1 MNVRT
6 GFFALVVIVLGAIGY
21 LIVEPFLQFVLGAA
35 LLAFVLYPLQ
45 RRLEPRIGT
54 RPSAIVLTAFAFVV
68 AIVPIIL
75 FSVVILSTALEYV
88 ERIGDGDVELAL
100 DTFRTY
106 LADDL
111 GLPSDW
117 IDEVESTVV
126 SGMENIGYS
135 ASEVVLSEMVS
146 VINATI
152 HTSFGLMV
160 LAFLLYYFLADG
172 DEFVGWVRHVAP
184 LESDVAN
191 ELEEE
196 ISTVSWAVIY
206 SHLLVA
212 IVEGIL
218 GGIGLY
224 IVGVPNVAF
233 WTVVMIVVSIL
244 PVIGV
249 WLVWFPAV
257 LYLFVTGDVIG
268 GIFLL
273 AYGIAVLSVV
283 DNYLRAI
290 FVDRGSGL
298 HPATVLVGVL
308 GGIYLLGVLGL
319 FLGPVLLAV
328 FKASLTVFAR
338 NWNDVG
344 DRPPPSS
351 ESQDVG

>member
-21 LIVEPFLQFVLGAA
+21 LIVEPFLQYILGAA

-45 RRLEPRIGT
+45 RRLEPKIGT
-54 RPSAIVLTAFAFVV
+54 RPAAIVLTAIAFVV
-68 AIVPIIL
+68 AIVPIII

-88 ERIGDGDVELAL
+88 ERIGDGDVESTIADIRTVLAEE
-100 DTFRTY
+100 
-106 LADDL
+106 L
-111 GLPSDW
+111 GLPDDW
-117 IDEVESTVV
+117 IDEIEDTLV
-126 SGMENIGYS
+126 SALENVGYS
-135 ASEVVLSEMVS
+135 ASEVVLAEMVS

-160 LAFLLYYFLADG
+160 LAFLLYYFLVDG

-184 LESDVAN
+184 LEADVAD
-191 ELEEE
+191 ELEDE

-257 LYLFVTGDVIG
+257 LYLFVTGDVFG

-273 AYGIAVLSVV
+273 LYGVAVLSVV

-344 DRPPPSS
+344 EEPPPS
-351 ESQDVG
+351 EPRGTG